1 MANSH
6 RRRNC
11 LSKIKVDGVW
21 LTEEQ
26 EIKRGVVRAFKDQLT
41 DPGGWHPSMEGLDF
55 NRIGDEDAARL
66 EEVFS
71 EEEVFKALSDL
82 NGDKASEPK
91 FDLLGPNPKKK
102 LAPRILETSAD
113 QFGGGLYKLLAK
125 VLENKLKKVVDKV
138 VSSAQNAF
146 VEGRKILDAALI
158 ANEAID
164 SLLKRNESGH
174 GIWGEV
180 DWVDLL
186 MHLYSNVFRMEALS
200 RLINRAVGEG
210 SYQAVGLMEGVG
222 MGLWSLT
229 CSISG
234 LRINLDKS
242 EILPVGRVENLENLA
257 LEAGCKVGRLPSS
270 YLGILLGANHKS
282 VAVWDGVEERF
293 RKRLALWKR
302 QFISKGGRITLI
314 RSTLS
319 SMPIYLMFLLR
330 MPRVVSLRLEKIQ
343 RDFLRG
349 GGALER
355 KPHLVNWDTVCMDK
369 RKGGLGEV
377 RGGRRGWASREVRE
391 SYGVGFWKEIRKE
404 GALMQNKVVFS
415 VGSGRRVKFW
425 KDIWWGNFALCNSF
439 PSLYAI
445 ASSKEAWV
453 EEFWDTSGVEGV
465 WSPRFS
471 KPFNDWGV
479 EEVERLLLTIR
490 GARLNPLMEDRMMW
504 NVTPNGIFSVKSLYN
519 DLSSR
524 RAGLFP
530 HGLIWSPSVPSKVS
544 FFRLGGFLGARA
556 LWEFLFAL
564 FGVFWVLPSS
574 VKDTLIEWRGF
585 MLGKKH
591 RKGTMSKTFLCLF
604 SVSLAFHPGRRF
616 FTMSTNT
623 HFNAKIAKSAGRAVH
638 EYQFL
643 PEQPSVRTD
652 TYERVGSHY
661 YGSPA
666 DGPSAR
672 ASLSTGRSF
681 MHGNEQVAS
690 GYGFQGQ
697 MPNLNLL
704 SQQGRQNHGLS
715 STSGDYDTV
724 PRKNSLGSI
733 GMDAHFGSHPIAA
746 LDNPFISSDRRVTND
761 EDVLRMERKRKSEE
775 ARIAKEVEAHEKRI
789 RKELEKQDILR
800 RKREEQMRKEMERH
814 DRERRK
820 EEERLLREKQRE
832 EERYQREQRRELER
846 REKFLQK
853 ESIRAEKMRQ
863 KEELRREKEA
873 ARVKAANDRA
883 IARRIAKESMEL
895 IEDERLELMELV
907 ALSKGLPSILSLD
920 SETLQ
925 NLESFRDMLTAFP
938 PKSVQLRRPFT
949 IQPWTD
955 SEENIGNLLMVRL
968 AKSFL
973 NAFLILKFQV
983 WRFLITFSD
992 VLGLWPFTMDEF
1004 VQAFH
1009 DYDPRLLGEIHVALL
1024 RSIIKDIEDVART
1037 PSIGLGANQNSAAN
1051 PGGGHPQIVEGLA
1064 ATLKPL
1070 TWPEILRQFALSAGF
1085 GPKLKKRNVEETYL
1099 RDDNE
1104 GNDCEDII
1112 TNLRS
1117 GAAAENAVAIMQ
1129 ERGFSNPRRSRHRLT
1144 PGTVKFAAFHVL
1156 SLEGSKGLTILEVA
1170 DKIQKSGLRDLTTSK
1185 TPEASIAAALS
1196 RDGKLFERTAP
1207 STYCVRPAY
1216 RKDPADADAI
1226 LSAAREKIQIFK
1238 SGCSDGEEADD
1249 VERDED
1255 SESDVAEDP
1264 EVDDLGA
1271 DPNLKKEAQN
1281 SYEADGFQSKSV
1293 SENEKETLF
1302 AEAMET
1308 KGGLENA
1315 GEGLSSTH
1323 SEGLKEV
1330 ISTGASVDQSIDVAG
1345 ISNKPTNPDQE
1356 DTDIDESNSGEPW
1369 AQGLMEGEYSDLSV
1383 EERLNA
1389 LVALIGVAIEGNS
1402 IRIVLEERLEAAN
1415 ALKKQMWA
1423 EAQLD
1428 KRRMKEEYVMKMH
1441 YPSFMGNKTEQNVT
1455 MSTTEGRQSPMVAV
1469 DEKNNELSMNPV
1481 VQPEPF
1487 SDPQNDQSFLNN
1499 LPPER
1504 NLPMQDFSAGP
1515 ENIPLQL
1522 PGYAAEKSR
1531 SQLKSYIGH
1540 KAEEMYVYRSLP
1552 LGQDRRRNRYW
1563 QFITSASRNDPNSG
1577 RIFVELRNGCWRLI
1591 DSEEGFDALVASL
1604 DARGVR
1610 EAHLQSMLQRI
1621 EISFKET
1628 VRRNLQLS
1636 SIGRQSG
1643 GAVKTEDSEMA
1654 RPTGCSVD
1662 IDSPSSTVCVSNS
1675 DATEPSASFSIE
1687 LGRNDAEKFD
1697 ALNRY
1702 QDFEKWMWKEC
1713 INPSTLCALKYGK
1726 KRTYSPLDSNYSEHV
1741 AQCEEKH
1748 KVDLE
1753 WGFSSSS
1760 YSSPLRIKLLKAH
1773 LALIEVS
1780 VLPEA
1785 LQPDWT
1791 DTYRKSWGMK
1801 LHASSSAEDLI
1812 QILTLLESNIRR
1824 DYLSSDFETT
1834 NELLGLSNA
1843 SGCAVDDSLAA
1854 GSVPVLPWIP
1864 QTTAAVAIRLIELD
1878 ASISYMLHQK
1888 LESHKDK
1895 GANDFIIDSGGLKEW
1910 FMIQFLVLQR
1920 VPAKFSVMK
1929 NMQDDESAE
1938 APIEAVHLRDE
1949 NWVEMGS
1956 GHTSSGRGRGGRR
1969 GRGRTRGG
1977 RSQRRVIGSRSESS
1991 KRRSA
1996 ANNEKLGLL
2005 GWKGRTRGRGGRRRG
2020 RRTVRSRQKPVK
2032 QGVECRNPTR
2042 EPVEEA
2048 ENVSSSESSE
2058 EYDDDNGQ
2066 GTGDE
2071 CDDLGVDEYSGPF
2084 NGKSEDVIEES
2095 DEIGDGD
2102 EDEEEEGEEE
2112 EDDEGDVDVG
2122 GYIIGDS
2129 DEERNGYEDG
2139 GQTGVG
2145 DEGGGYA
2152 SSDYS
2157 E

>member
-1 MANSH
+1 MEGGAEEEKKKAPEGENKSKRKMKTASQLEILEKTYAVETYPSETLRAELSAKLGLSDRQLQMWFCH
-6 RRRNC
+6 RRLKDRKTPPVKRPRKD
-11 LSKIKVDGVW
+11 SPVKVTSSAAGTPVR
-21 LTEEQ
+21 EEM
-26 EIKRGVVRAFKDQLT
+26 EVGNE
-41 DPGGWHPSMEGLDF
+41 HPSGSGSGSSPFGHVLESRRVVPRPGTAVA
-55 NRIGDEDAARL
+55 RIGADMPPMKRYYEPPQSI
-66 EEVFS
+66 S
-71 EEEVFKALSDL
+71 ELRA
-82 NGDKASEPK
+82 
-91 FDLLGPNPKKK
+91 
-102 LAPRILETSAD
+102 I
-113 QFGGGLYKLLAK
+113 
-125 VLENKLKKVVDKV
+125 
-138 VSSAQNAF
+138 AF
-146 VEGRKILDAALI
+146 VEA
-158 ANEAID
+158 
-164 SLLKRNESGH
+164 
-174 GIWGEV
+174 
-180 DWVDLL
+180 
-186 MHLYSNVFRMEALS
+186 
-200 RLINRAVGEG
+200 
-210 SYQAVGLMEGVG
+210 Q
-222 MGLWSLT
+222 
-229 CSISG
+229 
-234 LRINLDKS
+234 
-242 EILPVGRVENLENLA
+242 
-257 LEAGCKVGRLPSS
+257 
-270 YLGILLGANHKS
+270 
-282 VAVWDGVEERF
+282 
-293 RKRLALWKR
+293 
-302 QFISKGGRITLI
+302 
-314 RSTLS
+314 
-319 SMPIYLMFLLR
+319 
-330 MPRVVSLRLEKIQ
+330 
-343 RDFLRG
+343 
-349 GGALER
+349 
-355 KPHLVNWDTVCMDK
+355 
-369 RKGGLGEV
+369 LGEPLREDGPILGMEFDPLPPDAFGAPIAATVGQQKQGV
-377 RGGRRGWASREVRE
+377 RPYET
-391 SYGVGFWKEIRKE
+391 K
-404 GALMQNKVVFS
+404 
-415 VGSGRRVKFW
+415 
-425 KDIWWGNFALCNSF
+425 
-439 PSLYAI
+439 LYERPDA
-445 ASSKEAWV
+445 
-453 EEFWDTSGVEGV
+453 
-465 WSPRFS
+465 
-471 KPFNDWGV
+471 KP
-479 EEVERLLLTIR
+479 I
-490 GARLNPLMEDRMMW
+490 
-504 NVTPNGIFSVKSLYN
+504 
-519 DLSSR
+519 
-524 RAGLFP
+524 
-530 HGLIWSPSVPSKVS
+530 
-544 FFRLGGFLGARA
+544 
-556 LWEFLFAL
+556 
-564 FGVFWVLPSS
+564 
-574 VKDTLIEWRGF
+574 
-585 MLGKKH
+585 
-591 RKGTMSKTFLCLF
+591 KG
-604 SVSLAFHPGRRF
+604 
-616 FTMSTNT
+616 
-623 HFNAKIAKSAGRAVH
+623 AGRAVH

-652 TYERVGSHY
+652 TYER
-661 YGSPA
+661 
-666 DGPSAR
+666 
-672 ASLSTGRSF
+672 
-681 MHGNEQVAS
+681 
-690 GYGFQGQ
+690 
-697 MPNLNLL
+697 
-704 SQQGRQNHGLS
+704 GRQNHGLS

-733 GMDAHFGSHPIAA
+733 GMDAHFGSHPITA
-746 LDNPFISSDRRVTND
+746 LDNPFISSDRRVTNE

-955 SEENIGNLLMVRL
+955 SEENIGNLLMV
-968 AKSFL
+968 
-973 NAFLILKFQV
+973 

-1024 RSIIKDIEDVART
+1024 RSIIKDIEDVVRT

-1051 PGGGHPQIVEGLA
+1051 PGGGHPQIVEGAYAWGFDIRSWQRHLN
-1064 ATLKPL
+1064 PL

-1308 KGGLENA
+1308 KVGLENA

-1323 SEGLKEV
+1323 SEGFKEV

-1356 DTDIDESNSGEPW
+1356 DADIDESNSGEPW
-1369 AQGLMEGEYSDLSV
+1369 VQGLMEGEYSDLSV

-1662 IDSPSSTVCVSNS
+1662 IDSPSSTLCVSNS

-1726 KRTYSPLDSNYSEHV
+1726 KRCTQLLGICDHCHDLHFFEDNHCPSCHRTYSPLDSNYSEHV
-1741 AQCEEKH
+1741 SQCEEKH

-1760 YSSPLRIKLLKAH
+1760 DSSPLRIKLLKAH

-1895 GANDFIIDSGGLKEW
+1895 GANDFI
-1910 FMIQFLVLQR
+1910 R

-1991 KRRSA
+1991 KRSSA

-2032 QGVECRNPTR
+2032 QVVEDIPEEIIFKPPPRNLDREWNVETPTR

-2102 EDEEEEGEEE
+2102 EDEEEE